1 MAYLHM
7 NFKFREPY
15 QVLVD
20 EEIVL
25 EAVKTR
31 FDLAKGLERTVQ
43 GKVKPMITQ
52 CAMEALYRTKNQEA
66 IGLAKN
72 FERRRCNHLPRKA
85 PREEETGND
94 GSDDDDSEDQTEAP
108 KEDKKKDEE
117 SGPKSAFDCIY
128 AVVNIK
134 GKNKHRYVVATQKV
148 GLRGVLRKIPA
159 VPLIYINRS
168 VMIMEPMSPA
178 TENARET
185 IEREKLTSGLNNPLN
200 DIDESQE
207 TTGKKRKKGPKEPN
221 PLSIK
226 KKKVENEDKPST
238 GQDSGAPK
246 KRVRRHKRKQTAN
259 ENANNENVNVSEGGT
274 NGRNGGSEE
283 E

>member
-1 MAYLHM
+1 M

-31 FDLAKGLERTVQ
+31 FDLAKGLERTLQ

-66 IGLAKN
+66 IELAKK
-72 FERRRCNHLPRKA
+72 FERRRCNHLPRSKV
-85 PREEETGND
+85 PKEEETGNA
-94 GSDDDDSEDQTEAP
+94 GSDDEDSEDETEAP
-108 KEDKKKDEE
+108 KEKNKDEE

-148 GLRGVLRKIPA
+148 GLRGVLRRIPA

-185 IEREKLTSGLNNPLN
+185 IEREKLTSGLNNPVN
-200 DIDESQE
+200 DIEEPQE
-207 TTGKKRKKGPKEPN
+207 TTSKKRKKGPKEPN
-221 PLSIK
+221 PLSVK

-259 ENANNENVNVSEGGT
+259 ENANNNEKVNGSEGGA
-274 NGRNGGSEE
+274 NGGEE